1 VKLPDGW
8 RAALDVLCASAVPF
22 DDSCFRSV
30 ELAWAHPDD
39 VTSGEGTRS
48 KGGRFAAKG
57 TRAVYASLDEE
68 TAARE
73 VTARKTRLGGEAQIA
88 LADYPRLTYVISI
101 EAKKCVDFRNITNN
115 AVLKDVLAAVSD
127 RDDLR
132 ASQEVGAYLVDKGI
146 EAVIF
151 PSVIGAG
158 ANIAAFLDAD
168 PAPKVTIANRDEIL
182 KTLKNLA
189 NRAPK

>member
-8 RAALDVLCASAVPF
+8 RAALDPLWPSAVPF

-39 VTSGEGTRS
+39 VVSGEGTRS

-57 TRAVYASLDEE
+57 TRGVYASLDEE

-73 VTARKTRLGGEAQIA
+73 VTARKVRLAGEAQIA
-88 LADYPRLTYVISI
+88 LQDYPRLTYVVSI
-101 EAKKCVDFRNITNN
+101 KAKKCLDFRNIANS
-115 AVLKDVLAAVSD
+115 AVLKDMLAAVTGP
-127 RDDLR
+127 DDL
-132 ASQEVGAYLVDKGI
+132 APSQEVGAYLVEKGI

-151 PSVIGAG
+151 PSVAGNG
-158 ANIAAFLDAD
+158 ANIAAFLDAE
-168 PAPKVTIANRDEIL
+168 PPPKVAIVNRDEIL
-182 KTLKNLA
+182 KRLKNLA
-189 NRAPK
+189 RRTPK